1 MKKLLI
7 ANRGEIARRII
18 RSAHVM
24 GIETV
29 AVFSDADREA
39 LHVREA
45 GQAIHI
51 GPAPAAV
58 SYLDVAKLLD
68 AAARSGADA
77 VHPGYGFLSE
87 NADFADAVRAAGLI
101 FVGPPA
107 TAMRAMGLKDGAKAV
122 MKKAGVPTTPGY
134 QGDDQSLVRLERA
147 AAVIGFPLL
156 IKAVAGG
163 GGKGMR
169 AVHAK
174 AEFAEGLLAA
184 QREAGRSFGND
195 GVLLEKLIARPR
207 HVEVQVFADR
217 AGNVVHLF
225 ERDCSLQRRHQ
236 KVIEEAPAPG
246 LSDRLR
252 HTLGVAA
259 CAAATAIA
267 YEGAGTVEFILDLDD
282 VDAAGDPAFYFMEM
296 NTRLQV
302 EHPVTEAITGF
313 DLVEWQLRVAR
324 GEMLPAHQTAIVA
337 TGHAVEARLYAE
349 DPDNGFLPSTGVLT
363 RVRFPGT
370 VRFEA
375 GSPRPEAAQAAYQ
388 RIDSGVATGSAISVF
403 YDPMIAKVIAYGP
416 DRTSAIDG
424 LVAALDGCII
434 EGVKTN
440 RAFLARL
447 VDHPAFRAGEIDTG
461 FLVRHEADLHPP
473 SGISDDA
480 IIVAALATAPVMPA
494 APTLFERLGDWRLN
508 LPARRYVDLFGPDGS
523 RVALTITG
531 DAIEGLPSHSPT
543 VIPAEAGTHFAN
555 HPETGSRV
563 CGNDAENVAEAVAA
577 GPPPLTATGR
587 FTGDITFA
595 AEIASR
601 RVDAVVVADEDTI
614 EVRIAGTAA
623 RLSLRAPRAATA
635 EPGGDG
641 RVLAPMPGRV
651 LALDVGVGAAVEVG
665 DRLLVLEAM
674 KMEHRL
680 VAKVAGIISA
690 VHVAEGDQVGDGT
703 VLVEI
708 AGVEPLLDAAGL
720 GRFVR

>member
-1 MKKLLI
+1 M
-7 ANRGEIARRII
+7 
-18 RSAHVM
+18 
-24 GIETV
+24 
-29 AVFSDADREA
+29 
-39 LHVREA
+39 
-45 GQAIHI
+45 HI
-51 GPAPAAV
+51 GPAPAAE
-58 SYLDVAKLLD
+58 SYLDTAKLLD

-87 NADFADAVRAAGLI
+87 NADFADAVRAAGLT

-107 TAMRAMGLKDGAKAV
+107 AAMRAMGLKDGAKAV
-122 MKKAGVPTTPGY
+122 MKKAGVPVTPGY

-147 AAVIGFPLL
+147 AAQIGFPLL

-174 AEFAEGLLAA
+174 AEFAEALLAA
-184 QREAGRSFGND
+184 QREAGRAFGND

-207 HVEVQVFADR
+207 HVEVQVFADA

-267 YEGAGTVEFILDLDD
+267 YEGAGTVEFILDLDA
-282 VDAAGDPAFYFMEM
+282 VDTAGDPAFYFMEM

-324 GEMLPAHQTAIVA
+324 GEMLPANQSAITA

-349 DPDNGFLPSTGVLT
+349 DPDSGFLPSTGTLT
-363 RVRFPGT
+363 RVRFPGMA
-370 VRFEA
+370 RFER
-375 GSPRPEAAQAAYQ
+375 GSP
-388 RIDSGVATGSAISVF
+388 RIDSGVETGSAISVF

-416 DRTSAIDG
+416 DRAAAIDG
-424 LVAALDGCII
+424 LVAALDGCVVD
-434 EGVKTN
+434 GVKTN

-461 FLVRHEADLHPP
+461 FLARHEADLRPP
-473 SGISDDA
+473 AGVSDDA
-480 IIVAALATAPVMPA
+480 VIVAALATAPVMPSV
-494 APTLFERLGDWRLN
+494 PSLFERLGDWRLN
-508 LPARRYVDLFGPDGS
+508 LPARRYVDLFKPDGE
-523 RVALTITG
+523 RVALTVTG
-531 DAIEGLPSHSPT
+531 DAIEGLS
-543 VIPAEAGTHFAN
+543 E
-555 HPETGSRV
+555 
-563 CGNDAENVAEAVAA
+563 
-577 GPPPLTATGR
+577 PLTASGR
-587 FTGDITFA
+587 FTGDVTFA
-595 AEIASR
+595 ADVGGR
-601 RVDAVVVADEDTI
+601 RVDAVVVRDEDMV
-614 EVRIAGTAA
+614 EVRIAGVAA
-623 RLSLRAPRAATA
+623 RLSLRAPRSTAA

-641 RVLAPMPGRV
+641 RVTAPMPGRV
-651 LALDVGVGAAVEVG
+651 LALDVAVGYVVAAG

-680 VAKVAGIISA
+680 IAKLAGTVRA
-690 VHVAEGDQVGDGT
+690 VHVAEGDQVGDGM

-708 AGVEPLLDAAGL
+708 GDPA
-720 GRFVR
+720 

>member
-18 RSAHVM
+18 RTAHKM
-24 GIETV
+24 GIATV
-29 AVFSDADREA
+29 AVYSDADRNA

-45 GQAIHI
+45 GQAVHI
-51 GPAPAAV
+51 GPSPASE
-58 SYLDVAKLLD
+58 SYLDVARLLD

-87 NADFADAVRAAGLI
+87 NADFADAVRGAGLL

-107 TAMRAMGLKDGAKAV
+107 GAMRAMGLKDGAKAV

-147 AAVIGFPLL
+147 AAQIGFPLL

-174 AEFAEGLLAA
+174 AEFAEALLAA
-184 QREAGRSFGND
+184 QREAGRAFGND

-207 HVEVQVFADR
+207 HVEVQVFADA

-267 YEGAGTVEFILDLDD
+267 YEGAGTVEFILDLDA

-324 GEMLPAHQTAIVA
+324 GEMLPVHQDAIVA

-349 DPDNGFLPSTGVLT
+349 DPDNGFLPSTGTLT
-363 RVRFPGT
+363 RVRFPAGT
-370 VRFEA
+370 AFA
-375 GSPRPEAAQAAYQ
+375 NGSP
-388 RIDSGVATGSAISVF
+388 RIDSGVETGSAISVF

-416 DRTSAIDG
+416 DRASAIDG
-424 LVAALDGCII
+424 LVAALDGCVVD
-434 EGVKTN
+434 GVRTN

-447 VDHPAFRAGEIDTG
+447 VDHPAFRAGAIDTG
-461 FLVRHEADLHPP
+461 FIARHEADLRTPE
-473 SGISDDA
+473 GVSDDA
-480 IIVAALATAPVMPA
+480 VIVAALGVAPVMSA
-494 APTLFERLGDWRLN
+494 APTMFERLGDWRLN
-508 LPARRYVDLFGPDGS
+508 LPARRYVDLFRPDGS

-531 DAIEGLPSHSPT
+531 EVVDGLAVP
-543 VIPAEAGTHFAN
+543 VMA
-555 HPETGSRV
+555 TGAFI
-563 CGNDAENVAEAVAA
+563 DDIAVAV
-577 GPPPLTATGR
+577 
-587 FTGDITFA
+587 DIDG
-595 AEIASR
+595 R
-601 RVDAVVVADEDTI
+601 RVNAIVVADADTV
-614 EVRIAGTAA
+614 EVRIAGVAA
-623 RLSLRAPRAATA
+623 RLSRRAPRVAAA

-651 LALDVGVGAAVEVG
+651 LALDVSVGTAVAVG

-680 VAKVAGIISA
+680 VAKVAGTVRA
-690 VHVAEGDQVGDGT
+690 VHVGEGDQVGDGM

-708 AGVEPLLDAAGL
+708 GAPAV
-720 GRFVR
+720 